1 MPNRPLPTRDRHAP
15 PAISASDFLVTLAE
29 PTRLRILNCVAA
41 APLFVSDL
49 VAVLGLPQPTVS
61 RHLKVLRDLEI
72 LRDVPLPP
80 FVLYTVAVLGG
91 SRARMVRAVLDTLRG
106 DPEAKLDRTAARQRS
121 RAEFEARVAGAAADA
136 S

>member
-1 MPNRPLPTRDRHAP
+1 MPDRRLPINERYAP

-49 VAVLGLPQPTVS
+49 VAILALPQPTVS
-61 RHLKVLRDLEI
+61 RHLKVLRDLDV

-80 FVLYTVAVLGG
+80 YVLYTCAVLGG

-106 DPEAKLDRTAARQRS
+106 DSAAKLDRVAALQRS
-121 RAEFEARVAGAAADA
+121 RAEFEARVADAAADA